1 MTTKSERIGIRVD
14 SKTKEQIE
22 FLAKKENRSMSNFI
36 ENIIIEKLEEKDM
49 TRELIKILT
58 KSTEFSWIGIRGTYE
73 EYNIGET
80 LGTSYRWDYENDITT
95 YGTEDQTEL
104 GGVSATDATTSNWA
118 NFFRDADDIEE
129 MTEYILK
136 QKEINDAYGFP
147 NQYLVASNS
156 RNPYGYEENDEAEA
170 ILENAVVLMKF

>member
-1 MTTKSERIGIRVD
+1 MTKVKFTTNIN
-14 SKTKEQIE
+14 KELLEEIKIK
-22 FLAKKENRSMSNFI
+22 AIKEGKNVNEII
-36 ENIIIEKLEEKDM
+36 ENQLKKYLEEKDM
-49 TRELIKILT
+49 TREMINILAEA
-58 KSTEFSWIGIRGTYE
+58 TEYNWIGIRGTYE
-73 EYNIGET
+73 EYKIGET

-129 MTEYILK
+129 MAEYIIK

-147 NQYLVASNS
+147 NQYLVASKS